1 MVEQL
6 EDSAGIHITRGNNM
20 KEEQRKIMSQRA
32 TEYNRLNTKRE
43 VINMHLVKDA
53 DIIEHLKMV
62 DNKSEYIKDLIRQ
75 DMIKGTD

>member
-1 MVEQL
+1 M
-6 EDSAGIHITRGNNM
+6 DD
-20 KEEQRKIMSQRA
+20 KKKIMSQRA

-62 DNKSEYIKDLIRQ
+62 DNKSEYIKNLIRQ